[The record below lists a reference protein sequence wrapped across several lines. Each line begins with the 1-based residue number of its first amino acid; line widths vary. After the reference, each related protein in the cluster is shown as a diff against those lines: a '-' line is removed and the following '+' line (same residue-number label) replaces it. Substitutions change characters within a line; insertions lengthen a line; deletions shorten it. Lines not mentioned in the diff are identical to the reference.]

1 VLLIQIDRRE
11 DCEHK
16 QLAIQIIRDCFD
28 EFSKKQYPKIIK
40 KLNISKKL
48 LTETLDFIT
57 QLNPKPIF
65 HIVTPDLKTQEIIP
79 DFIITVQGNQL
90 DLQLNN
96 PYIPKLKISDDFRS
110 NFMRNQHN
118 ISKEQREEAERFIK
132 ENIDEASQF
141 IQALNLRELILY
153 NTMKAIME
161 KQRSYFL
168 TGDIKNLK
176 PMILKDIAEEV
187 NVDIS
192 TISRVSNSKY
202 VQTPYGIIPLKQ
214 LFSESIGDGKTSS
227 LEIKE
232 LIRELIANE
241 DPQRPYQDDE
251 IQKILTE
258 QGYSIARRTVSKYRK
273 QMNIPVSRLR
283 IKL

>member
-1 VLLIQIDRRE
+1 
-11 DCEHK
+11 
-16 QLAIQIIRDCFD
+16 
-28 EFSKKQYPKIIK
+28 
-40 KLNISKKL
+40 
-48 LTETLDFIT
+48 
-57 QLNPKPIF
+57 
-65 HIVTPDLKTQEIIP
+65 
-79 DFIITVQGNQL
+79 
-90 DLQLNN
+90 
-96 PYIPKLKISDDFRS
+96 
-110 NFMRNQHN
+110 
-118 ISKEQREEAERFIK
+118 
-132 ENIDEASQF
+132 
-141 IQALNLRELILY
+141 
-153 NTMKAIME
+153 
-161 KQRSYFL
+161 
-168 TGDIKNLK
+168 
-176 PMILKDIAEEV
+176 MILKDIAEEV